1 MIKKIVLSAA
11 LLSSSLMAES
21 FFKDSYSLLAIEG
34 GMSTMDIEKN
44 APGTSAAITQYDTA
58 HAGLKIGAQSDDFR
72 VFLSG
77 RYYSADDFDYMTT
90 YGVDI
95 QYMLNFSSA
104 VNLYMGVGT
113 GLANMRFVPQPINGI
128 QGETCVVS
136 EQYYNGDLGFNIHL
150 GESVDLELGG
160 RIMSIDATNTIDSVS
175 YNFDNVI
182 TGYASVIYKFKMD

>member
-21 FFKDSYSLLAIEG
+21 FFKDSYSLIAVEG
-34 GMSTMDIEKN
+34 GMSTMDVERSE
-44 APGTSAAITQYDTA
+44 PGTSATLTKYDTA

-72 VFLSG
+72 VFFSG

-113 GLANMRFVPQPINGI
+113 GLANMRFLPA
-128 QGETCVVS
+128 GEANSRTIS